1 MSDDNPIYV
10 VFGSAKDARF
20 FADAEKVPRADV
32 KLAIHGPRVVRGERR
47 RIVSVTDPD
56 WSPKPGQA
64 ADVMEVS
71 ALIDVLNVRNGYV
84 DADDAT
90 DPDPVPDAVLEEL
103 LRLERAAT
111 PAPWLLHTWDSIPSR
126 HARKKHP
133 LLVGY
138 LRTDQHQRHDY
149 LEHLASVS
157 IVDDDGA
164 YGVFTAADAE
174 LVTTS
179 RQHLRAIVLELQGR
193 RGVDQ
198 ANREGQLEAED
209 TNRVREEAQ
218 AHGLARWLLARDSG
232 ELADDGTAD
241 SRRNVT
247 AWAMLNDDAHDAYLA
262 DARTLLAAGNDPR
275 ES

>member
-71 ALIDVLNVRNGYV
+71 ALIDVLNERNGYV
-84 DADDAT
+84 AADDT
-90 DPDPVPDAVLEEL
+90 PDPAPVPDAVLEEL

-133 LLVGY
+133 FLVGY

-157 IVDDDGA
+157 IVDEDGA
-164 YGVFTAADAE
+164 YGVFLAADAE

-179 RQHLRAIVLELQGR
+179 REHLRAIVLELQGR
-193 RGVDQ
+193 RRAAATWINV
-198 ANREGQLEAED
+198 
-209 TNRVREEAQ
+209 EEQPPASEVGGP
-218 AHGLARWLLARDSG
+218 ALDLAAWLHARDS
-232 ELADDGTAD
+232 
-241 SRRNVT
+241 RNVGEHLEDHVDRV
-247 AWAMLNDDAHDAYLA
+247 AFLGLSEAARDEYLNDA
-262 DARTLLAAGNDPR
+262 TQLLAAGDDPR
-275 ES
+275 WK

>member
-1 MSDDNPIYV
+1 MPDNPIYV
-10 VFGSAKDARF
+10 VFGSASDARF

-71 ALIDVLNVRNGYV
+71 ALIDVLNERNGHV
-84 DADDAT
+84 DADDAP
-90 DPDPVPDAVLEEL
+90 DPDPVPDEVLEEL
-103 LRLERAAT
+103 LRLERHAT

-133 LLVGY
+133 FLVGY

-157 IVDDDGA
+157 IVDEDGA
-164 YGVFTAADAE
+164 YGVFLAADAE

-179 RQHLRAIVLELQGR
+179 RKHLRSIVLELIAR
-193 RGVDQ
+193 RGTERAD
-198 ANREGQLEAED
+198 REEQLEAEQYPATD
-209 TNRVREEAQ
+209 FEDRTID
-218 AHGLARWLLARDSG
+218 LAAWLHARDS
-232 ELADDGTAD
+232 
-241 SRRNVT
+241 RNVGEHLEDHVDRV
-247 AWAMLNDDAHDAYLA
+247 AFLGLSEAARDEYLNDA
-262 DARTLLAAGNDPR
+262 TQLLAAGDDPR
-275 ES
+275 WK

>member
-84 DADDAT
+84 DAEDAP
-90 DPDPVPDAVLEEL
+90 DPDTVPDEVLEEL

-111 PAPWLLHTWDSIPSR
+111 PAPWLLHTWVRIPSR

-133 LLVGY
+133 FLVGY

-157 IVDDDGA
+157 IVDEDGA
-164 YGVFTAADAE
+164 YGVFLAADAE

-179 RQHLRAIVLELQGR
+179 RQHLRAIVLELIAR
-193 RGVDQ
+193 RGAERAD
-198 ANREGQLEAED
+198 REEQLEAED

-262 DARTLLAAGNDPR
+262 DARALLAAGNDPR
-275 ES
+275 